1 MGPEFGSP
9 LSLASKGP
17 DIGVLVGVSD
27 SEYLTFVSSSSE
39 GSTSPSSLESLDS
52 EVSLSSSFLSSIP
65 VMEDFSLF
73 ITCLLT
79 SSPESRESAPLGV
92 LCTGQAELVLLFGLM
107 KFLRSSSLP
116 AFSFEYL
123 RSDGPD
129 FRRQVSLRS
138 LFLIAGPGRPLLSS
152 LIKKICLGVFRFE
165 IGEL

>member
-1 MGPEFGSP
+1 M
-9 LSLASKGP
+9 SL
-17 DIGVLVGVSD
+17 
-27 SEYLTFVSSSSE
+27 
-39 GSTSPSSLESLDS
+39 SPS
-52 EVSLSSSFLSSIP
+52 FFTSIP
-65 VMEDFSLF
+65 VMEDLSLF
-73 ITCLLT
+73 ITCLL
-79 SSPESRESAPLGV
+79 SSVLEPRESAPLGV
-92 LCTGQAELVLLFGLM
+92 LSTGEAELVLLFGFM
-107 KFLRSSSLP
+107 KFLRSFSLP